1 MRVDERRLSLYAGSP
16 MDMVALQASARAKDA
31 HIKQM
36 RRAGHVPAI
45 IYGNKADNIL
55 IHCEEVSLK
64 KAYTKAGESTLVELD
79 LGEKKLP
86 VLFHAVDFDPVS
98 DRFIHVDFY
107 AVDMKKKVT
116 AEVHIRFEGES
127 PAVKE
132 HGAILVTAL
141 HEVEVECLPADLPHD
156 LAIDIAGLK
165 EFRDTLTVAN
175 IIVPKGVKI
184 LTPAESVIAIA
195 QQPREEEKV
204 EEVVAP
210 VAEGATAPAA
220 DGTTPTA
227 GAPGTAAPAD
237 AKKDEGKKEKK

>member
-1 MRVDERRLSLYAGSP
+1 MA
-16 MDMVALQASARAKDA
+16 MIALQASARTKDA
-31 HIKQM
+31 HVKQA
-36 RRAGHVPAI
+36 RRLGQIPGI

-55 IHCEEVSLK
+55 VQCEEISLK
-64 KAYTKAGESTLVELD
+64 KAYMKAGESTLVELA

-107 AVDMKKKVT
+107 AVDMKKNVT

-141 HEVEVECLPADLPHD
+141 HEVQVECLPADLPHD

-165 EFRDTLTVAN
+165 EFHDTLTVAN

-204 EEVVAP
+204 EVVTP
-210 VAEGATAPAA
+210 VEGAVAADGAAAAGAEGAPPAA
-220 DGTTPTA
+220 GVAEPA
-227 GAPGTAAPAD
+227 AD

>member
-1 MRVDERRLSLYAGSP
+1 M
-16 MDMVALQASARAKDA
+16 
-31 HIKQM
+31 
-36 RRAGHVPAI
+36 
-45 IYGNKADNIL
+45 
-55 IHCEEVSLK
+55 
-64 KAYTKAGESTLVELD
+64 ELD

-98 DRFIHVDFY
+98 DRMIHVDFY

-141 HEVEVECLPADLPHD
+141 HEVEVECLPVDLPHD

-210 VAEGATAPAA
+210 VADGTAVPAA
-220 DGTTPTA
+220 DGAAPASAEATA
-227 GAPGTAAPAD
+227 GKPAAD